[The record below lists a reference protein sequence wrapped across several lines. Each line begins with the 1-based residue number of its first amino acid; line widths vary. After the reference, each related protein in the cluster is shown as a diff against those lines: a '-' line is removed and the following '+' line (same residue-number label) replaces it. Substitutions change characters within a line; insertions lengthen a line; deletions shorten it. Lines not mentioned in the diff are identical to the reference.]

1 VPAEAGLPALDDAMN
16 DPRDPVSGD
25 LDAAAA
31 ALGAPPWTDEAV
43 RLHVAPLFS
52 RHRAA
57 FRDRAYL
64 ANHSLGRP
72 LDATARDVSEG
83 LDAWFAA
90 MGDAWDAWEAED
102 RAYRARLATIL
113 GAARDDA
120 IVPKASAGQ
129 GLRAVLS
136 TYEAPPRVVTTRGEF
151 DSLDLILREW
161 ARRGRVSLVQ
171 VAPRP
176 PVAGARDGRA
186 LDHYDVADLLAAIVP
201 GTDLVVV
208 SDVMF
213 QTGERLAG
221 LPDIVARAHA
231 VGAKVL
237 VDVYHSA
244 GVVPLDVGA
253 SGVDFAV
260 GGSYKYLRGGPGA
273 CYLYV
278 APRWLDAGL
287 RTLDTGWF
295 AKDRRF
301 DYRRP
306 DPPAFARG
314 GDGWLESTPPVLTM
328 YQARAGQR
336 WVIALGAETLRA
348 DSIARQH
355 ALVERLEASGIV
367 AIGGQASRGAFVVV
381 PFHDQPEGYANRVS
395 SALEQRGVVADA
407 RGPYLRLCPDLLTTA
422 DESAFA
428 AAALAAV
435 LRAMGAQGAA

>member
-1 VPAEAGLPALDDAMN
+1 MN
-16 DPRDPVSGD
+16 GPRDPAGD
-25 LDAAAA
+25 VFSAVAA
-31 ALGAPPWTDEAV
+31 ALGPPPWADDAV
-43 RLHVAPLFS
+43 RAHVAPRFS

-57 FRDRAYL
+57 YRDRVYL

-72 LDATARDVSEG
+72 LDATAHDLREG
-83 LDAWFAA
+83 LDAWIAGL
-90 MGDAWDAWEAED
+90 GDAWDAWEAEN
-102 RAYRARLATIL
+102 RAYRARAAAIL
-113 GAARDDA
+113 GAARGDT
-120 IVPKASAGQ
+120 IVPKTSAGA

-136 TYEAPPRVVTTRGEF
+136 TFDAPPRVVSTHGEF

-161 ARRGRVSLVQ
+161 ARRGRLSLMQ
-171 VAPRP
+171 VAPRA
-176 PVAGARDGRA
+176 PVAGTRDHRA
-186 LDHYDVADLLAAIVP
+186 LEHYDTDDLVAAIVP

-213 QTGERLAG
+213 QTGQRVDRL
-221 LPDIVARAHA
+221 DEVVARAHA

-244 GVVPLDVGA
+244 GVVPLDVDA

-260 GGSYKYLRGGPGA
+260 GGAYKYLRGGPGA

-295 AKDRRF
+295 AKDRPF

-306 DPPAFARG
+306 DPPDFARG

-336 WVIALGAETLRA
+336 FALALRA
-348 DSIARQH
+348 AALREDSLARQRD
-355 ALVERLEASGIV
+355 LVARLDAAGIAAV
-367 AIGGQASRGAFVVV
+367 GGTTARGAFVVV
-381 PFHDQPEGYANRVS
+381 PFAGDGRAARV
-395 SALEQRGVVADA
+395 AGDLARRGIDTDA
-407 RGPYLRLCPDLLTTA
+407 RGACLRLCPDLLTST
-422 DESAFA
+422 DD
-428 AAALAAV
+428 LARAV
-435 LRAMGAQGAA
+435 EELASIVRSGRIAGTP